1 MCTKIFWEIFFRKI
15 WYLLGN
21 TNTMLRKA
29 NETKRQIIESLNKRL
44 LNENESID
52 SKLESIVKDAHSKM
66 IIELNK
72 LLEGKD
78 GSHLVDQRFHGAI
91 ISKIE
96 KSEDELLKFLLT
108 HVQQEMDRMED
119 KRKQ

>member
-1 MCTKIFWEIFFRKI
+1 M
-15 WYLLGN
+15 GN
-21 TNTMLRKA
+21 NITMLRKA

-44 LNENESID
+44 LEDVSPQKLD

-66 IIELNK
+66 RSELNK

-78 GSHLVDQRFHGAI
+78 GSGLVGQRFMDAIHG
-91 ISKIE
+91 KIE
-96 KSEDELLKFLLT
+96 KSENEFLKFLT
-108 HVQQEMDRMED
+108 TRVQQEIDREED